1 MHQSTTTPSLS
12 RNGSARSVENVAA
25 APCAA
30 EPPPSRSLSRGKWVP
45 NETPII
51 IRAQDVRQRRASS
64 DVVKPSRSQ
73 SPSLPSGAC
82 RRGASPPTAAPV
94 APAWAQ
100 GPARPVAQP
109 AAIPL
114 AVVVPTRGPTSPS
127 AHTATVASG
136 RTGGTVAVNS
146 RSQQLPRSRSPSS
159 SVAISRTNTGRNMSG
174 TNGSVSSRGP
184 RARSP
189 AATPAARKPAH
200 TGARSSIILPVE
212 KPIPFAQQLNA
223 SPSMIEMMMCK
234 ADSAAVFLCSRPGG
248 CGKSRCLNCG
258 DAAAEAQQKRLG
270 FGETPGWKMPAVSPP
285 NTVACS
291 PTSAR
296 CLLSPSWAKD
306 LFGVETSRT
315 KAHSSVRIL
324 DGLLEDEADSAMVG
338 DLKFQDRKEDELRA
352 LSSFTTDVHLCPQL
366 FEPSELTNLTCD
378 LQTEASSIVVD
389 ATPLAASVTCIP
401 RWAGAAPR
409 IGLTRSRPRAAAAS
423 QQSGMIAAARSPSS
437 RRQPA
442 SGSSSPGASPP
453 ATRQGALP
461 PQHCAPGGLSP
472 QVCASPVGSP
482 VGPGTRSTRSSLT
495 STSAASQRQ
504 RAASVSK
511 ELAARIAAT
520 VQYTQQV
527 SKELAAT
534 PLSKEPAATSLSKEP
549 AQKIPAGR
557 AAGSGS
563 GRGRARFAGA

>member
-51 IRAQDVRQRRASS
+51 IRAQDVRQRRASP

-100 GPARPVAQP
+100 GPGRPVAQP

-189 AATPAARKPAH
+189 AAAPAARKPAH
-200 TGARSSIILPVE
+200 TGARSAIILPVE

-223 SPSMIEMMMCK
+223 SPSVIEMMKNCEIPTR

-296 CLLSPSWAKD
+296 CLSSPSWAKD

-315 KAHSSVRIL
+315 RSKTSVRIL

-338 DLKFQDRKEDELRA
+338 DLKFQDRKEEELRA

-378 LQTEASSIVVD
+378 LQTEASIVVD

-423 QQSGMIAAARSPSS
+423 QQSGMIAAARSPSG

-453 ATRQGALP
+453 ATWQ
-461 PQHCAPGGLSP
+461 
-472 QVCASPVGSP
+472 
-482 VGPGTRSTRSSLT
+482 
-495 STSAASQRQ
+495 AASQRQ